1 MEFAGDR
8 GGGDMA
14 AGSAGPWL
22 SARPEEALALRPPE
36 SLQRVSACCPKL
48 EVLCSVSPI
57 STADL
62 LLLPF
67 CCPCSS
73 IARSPS
79 VILRLYMFCEGKG
92 GNLLL

>member
-1 MEFAGDR
+1 MELAGNCV
-8 GGGDMA
+8 GGDMA
-14 AGSAGPWL
+14 AGSAGLWL
-22 SARPEEALALRPPE
+22 LVRPEEALALHPPE
-36 SLQRVSACCPKL
+36 SLQHVSARCPKL
-48 EVLCSVSPI
+48 GVLCSVSPV

-79 VILRLYMFCEGKG
+79 VILR
-92 GNLLL
+92 